1 MGPAMDDQHRTRRAG
16 LMLAIAA
23 AALLL
28 YQALAI
34 FRYVTTHQADGDPL
48 FADFYAFWSF
58 GRFLH
63 AHPAEQIYDV
73 NLLERVQHALL
84 PGFHK
89 FYPCIYPPPLL
100 LFLAPLSLL
109 GYMPAFAVWTT
120 VGLVGFAVAVGAT
133 ERDARLPWLA
143 VLAPTT
149 VLTIIFG
156 QNGLITSALLIG
168 GLRLMEKRPSLAGA
182 LLGLLSCKPQIFIL
196 VPLVLLAGRRWRP
209 LAATLVTALAL
220 TVTSMLVFGFEAWL
234 AWLRALPEFSRAV
247 ERNWD
252 ALGWMMP
259 TVTAG
264 LRGAG
269 FGAPVFTAVQLIVA
283 AVVVAVLL
291 ALFHRGRNEPAPTAL
306 DAAAL
311 QVGLFLTT
319 PYAFIYD
326 MPMVSAAAVTLA
338 MTRMA
343 SGHSWRPGERV
354 VALAAYCLP
363 LIIFS
368 EAFKAIPLGP
378 IVLAAM
384 FAVVARAA
392 WGLRSSDAR

>member
-1 MGPAMDDQHRTRRAG
+1 MDDQVEKSGARRG
-16 LMLAIAA
+16 RLILAVAVV
-23 AALLL
+23 ALVL

-34 FRYVTTHQADGDPL
+34 FRYVTTHAADGDPL

-63 AHPAEQIYDV
+63 AHPAEQIYAFKT
-73 NLLERVQHALL
+73 LQGFQQALL

-89 FYPCIYPPPLL
+89 FYPCVYPPTLL

-109 GYMPAFAVWTT
+109 GYLPAFAVWTA
-120 VGLVGFAVAVGAT
+120 VGLAGFALAVGVT
-133 ERDARLPWLA
+133 ERGARLPWLA

-149 VLTIIFG
+149 ILTIIFG
-156 QNGLITSALLIG
+156 QNGLITAALLIG
-168 GLRLMEKRPSLAGA
+168 GFRLMEKRPWLAGV
-182 LLGLLSCKPQIFIL
+182 LLGLLSCKPQIFVL

-209 LAATLVTALAL
+209 LASACLTVLALAL
-220 TVTSMLVFGFEAWL
+220 TSVLVFGLDAWL
-234 AWLRALPEFSRAV
+234 TWLKAFPAFSRLV
-247 ERNWD
+247 ERDWST
-252 ALGWMMP
+252 LGWLMP

-269 FGAPVFTAVQLIVA
+269 VSPPVFTAIQLVVA

-291 ALFHRGRNEPAPTAL
+291 ALFHRSRHQPAPGAL

-311 QVGLFLTT
+311 QVGLFLTS

-338 MTRMA
+338 IVRMA
-343 SGHSWRPGERV
+343 PGQNWRPGEQV

-378 IVLAAM
+378 IVLIAM
-384 FAVVARAA
+384 FALLARAA
-392 WGLRSSDAR
+392 WDVRASDAP

>member
-1 MGPAMDDQHRTRRAG
+1 MDQQREKPGAPNSR
-16 LMLAIAA
+16 LMLAIALV
-23 AALLL
+23 ALVL

-34 FRYVTTHQADGDPL
+34 FRYLSTHAADGDPL

-63 AHPAEQIYDV
+63 AHPAAQIYDFK
-73 NLLERVQHALL
+73 LLQSVQHALT

-89 FYPCIYPPPLL
+89 FYPCVYPPTLL

-109 GYMPAFAVWTT
+109 DYLPAFAVWTA
-120 VGLVGFAVAVGAT
+120 VGLIGFALAVGVT
-133 ERDARLPWLA
+133 ERGTRLSWLA

-156 QNGLITSALLIG
+156 QNGLITAALLIG
-168 GLRLMEKRPSLAGA
+168 GFRLMEKRPWLAGV
-182 LLGLLSCKPQIFIL
+182 LLGLLSCKPQIFVL

-209 LAATLVTALAL
+209 LAATCL
-220 TVTSMLVFGFEAWL
+220 TVLILAATSVLVFGLDAWL
-234 AWLRALPEFSRAV
+234 TWLKAFPAFSHLL
-247 ERNWD
+247 ERDWST
-252 ALGWMMP
+252 LGWLMP

-264 LRGAG
+264 LREAG
-269 FGAPVFTAVQLIVA
+269 VSPPVFTAIQLVVA

-291 ALFHRGRNEPAPTAL
+291 ALFHRSRNQPAPGVL

-311 QVGLFLTT
+311 QVGLFLTS

-338 MTRMA
+338 MVRMA
-343 SGHSWRPGERV
+343 PGQAWQPGERV
-354 VALAAYCLP
+354 AALAAYCLP

-378 IVLAAM
+378 IVLIAM
-384 FAVVARAA
+384 FVLLARAA
-392 WGLRSSDAR
+392 WDVRASDAP